1 MLPLDNQQLRALAAV
16 VHEGSFER
24 AARVLHVTPSAVSQR
39 IKALEQAVGAV
50 LVHRGV
56 PCRATAAGLPLVGH
70 AEQLALLEA
79 QLMHSLQGAS
89 ARGSAAPAWLTL
101 RLAVNADS
109 LATWFIDAL
118 AAFTA
123 RAPHVRLDVVID
135 DQDHTADAL
144 RRGEVLAAVTSQ
156 RLAVAGCNSS
166 ALGLLRYVATASPA
180 FMRRHFARG
189 VDTAALRIAPCIV
202 FNRKDALQ
210 ARWLKKVSRAAIN
223 PPCHWL
229 PSSQAFVDGSLAG
242 LGWGMNPLP
251 LVKSHLAAGRLQA
264 LAPDKPV
271 DVPLY
276 WQASRLQAPLL
287 AQLTDAV
294 HAAARRHL
302 M

>member
-1 MLPLDNQQLRALAAV
+1 MINLDSQQLRALAAV

-24 AARVLHVTPSAVSQR
+24 AAQALHVTPSAVSQR
-39 IKALEQAVGAV
+39 IKALEQSVGAV
-50 LVHRGV
+50 LVHRGS
-56 PCRATAAGLPLVGH
+56 PCRATAAGLPLVSH
-70 AEQLALLEA
+70 AEQVALLEA
-79 QLMHSLQGAS
+79 QVMQNLQGAS
-89 ARGSAAPAWLTL
+89 ARGAAPALLTL

-109 LATWFIDAL
+109 LATWFVDAL

-123 RAPHVRLDVVID
+123 QAPHVRLDVVID

-156 RLAVAGCNSS
+156 RAAVAGCNSS

-180 FMRRHFARG
+180 FVRQHFSSG
-189 VDTAALRIAPCIV
+189 LSTAALRSAPCIV

-210 ARWLKKVSRAAIN
+210 AAWLKKVSRAAIN

-251 LVKSHLAAGRLQA
+251 LVKAHLAAGRLQA
-264 LAPDKPV
+264 LAPNKPV

-276 WQASRLQAPLL
+276 WQANRLQAPLL

-294 HAAARRHL
+294 HAAARKHL